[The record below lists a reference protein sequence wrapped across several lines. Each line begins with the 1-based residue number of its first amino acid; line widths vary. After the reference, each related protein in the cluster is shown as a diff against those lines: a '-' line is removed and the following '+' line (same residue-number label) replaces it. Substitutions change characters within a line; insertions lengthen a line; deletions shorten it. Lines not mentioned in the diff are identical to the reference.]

1 MRSFAAVTPAAC
13 LATLLAVSTSV
24 GATEKFKPPPG
35 CKKRWSEIAQLEASL
50 KGERKIPFDGAA
62 KTAKE
67 CNLLTPIPPREMRRA
82 GQTNVAVIV
91 FDITGSGRV
100 VGQQLVA
107 GQNTQWGEIA
117 QKHVAQWLFEPL
129 VEDGIGIT
137 RVGATVALIAAPKQE
152 CDKVKTPPGTNY
164 EVRMCWSR

>member
-1 MRSFAAVTPAAC
+1 MPSLVDGNPAAC
-13 LATLLAVSTSV
+13 LATLLAVTTSV
-24 GATEKFKPPPG
+24 GATEEFKPPPG

-50 KGERKIPFDGAA
+50 QGERKIPFEGGE
-62 KTAKE
+62 KSAKE
-67 CNLLTPIPPREMRRA
+67 CNLLTSLVPPEIRRA

-107 GQNTQWGEIA
+107 GRNTQWGEIA
-117 QKHVAQWLFEPL
+117 QKHVAQWVFEPL

-137 RVGATVALIAAPKQE
+137 RVGVTVVLIAAPKQE
-152 CDKVKTPPGTNY
+152 CDKVKAPPGTNY